1 MIDKIRTVA
10 RDLAMFAAALAP
22 FVYYLWISRH

>member
-10 RDLAMFAAALAP
+10 RDLGDEIELIQFNGGGTDVAK
-22 FVYYLWISRH
+22 